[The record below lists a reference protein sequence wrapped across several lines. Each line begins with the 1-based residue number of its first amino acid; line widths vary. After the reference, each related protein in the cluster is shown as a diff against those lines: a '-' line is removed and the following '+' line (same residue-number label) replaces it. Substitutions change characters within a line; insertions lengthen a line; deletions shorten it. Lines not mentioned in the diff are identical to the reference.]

1 MFRELLL
8 LLAAASLLLPGTS
21 SARLTRLVI
30 TQTVPLAGGVAW
42 GSTGPYERLTGTAYF
57 GVDSNHPRN
66 AVIVDV
72 DNAPRNSH
80 GMVEFSKQFMIVKP
94 VGMSLGYEK
103 LFYGVNYCGDDVLI
117 VGTV

>member
-1 MFRELLL
+1 MFRSLLL

-30 TQTVPLAGGVAW
+30 TQTVPLAGGVGW

-57 GVDSNHPRN
+57 EVDPNHARN

-80 GMVEFSKQFMIVKP
+80 GMVKFSTQFMIDRKSV
-94 VGMSLGYEK
+94 V
-103 LFYGVNYCGDDVLI
+103 YGKSRVDGGQQGSVSA
-117 VGTV
+117 TQ